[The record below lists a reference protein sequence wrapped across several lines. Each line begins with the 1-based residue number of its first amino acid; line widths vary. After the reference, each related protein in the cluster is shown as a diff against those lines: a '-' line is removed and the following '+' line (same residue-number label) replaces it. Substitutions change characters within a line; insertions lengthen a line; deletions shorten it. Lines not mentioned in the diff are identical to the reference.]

1 MPDRPD
7 DPERGPAAT
16 NPIEAEAEAEAGD
29 SSVLDGPDQPDEA
42 STRGDPDDLLG
53 DSRAA
58 RRSRQRARRRA
69 RRGDRVAR
77 VLGGVGRT
85 LITSGLLILL
95 FVAYQLWGTGL
106 YTAQQQEDLKN
117 DFRQAL
123 AAVSADTTVA
133 ATTTTRAPVSTTSA
147 PRTTGTTRTGP
158 TATTEPETTSSTLPP
173 APPTAE
179 RGEPTALMRIERLDL
194 EVVVVE
200 GVGRDDLKKGPGHY
214 PETPLPGQ
222 YGNAAIAG
230 HRTTNGS
237 PFGRLDELEI
247 GDEIVVETLAGEF
260 TYRVTTEIVVD
271 PSEVGVLAP
280 PPDPRAAIL
289 TLTTCH
295 PRFSARQR
303 LVIQAVLVADASPPP
318 SVFSPT
324 TATTPTDEIPG
335 DDPSDTQGSPDATTA
350 TGDDTPPDDGS
361 PGSLGSGPSAGVEAG
376 AEAPAIDDGE
386 LFEFQAP
393 GGAFYVRLGLAAL
406 VGLGW
411 WIAFRRWTRW
421 FVWLGGVAPFLVVL
435 FLFYVQLEKVLPA
448 GY

>member
-7 DPERGPAAT
+7 DPADASS
-16 NPIEAEAEAEAGD
+16 PI
-29 SSVLDGPDQPDEA
+29 
-42 STRGDPDDLLG
+42 DPDTSPHPLPGDLFG

-58 RRSRQRARRRA
+58 RRNRQRARRRA
-69 RRGDRVAR
+69 RRGDRLAR
-77 VLGGVGRT
+77 VLGGAGRT

-106 YTAQQQEDLKN
+106 YTAQQQENLKN

-123 AAVSADTTVA
+123 AAVASDPTVPA
-133 ATTTTRAPVSTTSA
+133 PTTTAASTPVPTTSR
-147 PRTTGTTRTGP
+147 PRTTGTTGLTNTTQP
-158 TATTEPETTSSTLPP
+158 ATTTSTLPP
-173 APPTAE
+173 APPTAD

-194 EVVVVE
+194 ELIVVE

-260 TYRVTTEIVVD
+260 TYRVTTEIIVK

-295 PRFSARQR
+295 PRFSAKQR

-324 TATTPTDEIPG
+324 TATAPTDEIPG
-335 DDPSDTQGSPDATTA
+335 DDPSEDPSDAPGDPGGS
-350 TGDDTPPDDGS
+350 DGS
-361 PGSLGSGPSAGVEAG
+361 GTDAPANDSTGSLGSGPSTGVEAG
-376 AEAPAIDDGE
+376 TDAPAIDDGE
-386 LFEFQAP
+386 IFEFQRP
-393 GGAFYVRLGLAAL
+393 GGDFYLGLSLAAL
-406 VGLGW
+406 VGALW
-411 WIAFRRWTRW
+411 WMAFRRWTRW
-421 FVWLGGVAPFLVVL
+421 YVWFGGVAPFLVML
-435 FLFYVQLEKVLPA
+435 FLFYVQLEKILPA